1 MELVFKQ
8 EFHNPLISSSVLFP
22 FSMKNTLKICTPFH
36 VQNVVDYT
44 ASFSCIRYYDDI
56 LSSIFQEII

>member
-8 EFHNPLISSSVLFP
+8 EFHNPLISFSVLFP
-22 FSMKNTLKICTPFH
+22 FFMEYTLKICTPFP
-36 VQNVVDYT
+36 VQTIVDYT